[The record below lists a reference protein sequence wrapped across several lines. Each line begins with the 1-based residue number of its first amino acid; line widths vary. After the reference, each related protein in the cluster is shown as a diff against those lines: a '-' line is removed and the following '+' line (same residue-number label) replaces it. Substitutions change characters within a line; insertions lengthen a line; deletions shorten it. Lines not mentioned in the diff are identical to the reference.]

1 MLQAFLVVPGFAIA
15 NLWAGAPRGWL
26 RRLWQTAAMGVG
38 IIAGAGWWVLIAEL
52 VPAADRPYFG
62 GSTDNNI
69 LQLAIGYNGLGRLDG
84 SETGSIGGGAPGGSR
99 LGGPTGLL
107 RLFHSE
113 VRGHQ
118 PMAAPP

>member
-84 SETGSIGGGAPGGSR
+84 SETGSIGGGGPGVSGVVCSPR
-99 LGGPTGLL
+99 LPP
-107 RLFHSE
+107 LFPPH
-113 VRGHQ
+113 VRR
-118 PMAAPP
+118 PPSPPL